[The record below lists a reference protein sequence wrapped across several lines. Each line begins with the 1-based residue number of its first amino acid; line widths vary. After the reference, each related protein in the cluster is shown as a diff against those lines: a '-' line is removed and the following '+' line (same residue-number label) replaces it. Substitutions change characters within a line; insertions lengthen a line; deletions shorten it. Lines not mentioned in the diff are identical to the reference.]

1 MNKLLFLFVF
11 LISAC
16 SVGEVVNAQN
26 DSKIVTIYL
35 VRHSEKEVK
44 PNASMDPPLT
54 QCGEQRSENL
64 SSFLRD
70 IHLDDIYSSDYNRT
84 KNTALPTAIS
94 KGLEIKQ
101 YNPQELS
108 DFAKLLIDRKQDALV
123 VGHSNTTAVLAGLLV
138 DEEMGAFDLDIY
150 DRIYQVVIYKNS
162 ARLHL
167 LHSAF
172 VCRN

>member
-1 MNKLLFLFVF
+1 MNKLLLLFVF

-64 SSFLRD
+64 SSFLRN
-70 IHLDDIYSSDYNRT
+70 IHLDDIYSTD
-84 KNTALPTAIS
+84 
-94 KGLEIKQ
+94 
-101 YNPQELS
+101 
-108 DFAKLLIDRKQDALV
+108 
-123 VGHSNTTAVLAGLLV
+123 
-138 DEEMGAFDLDIY
+138 
-150 DRIYQVVIYKNS
+150 
-162 ARLHL
+162 
-167 LHSAF
+167 
-172 VCRN
+172 